1 MFSIILEQKMN
12 SLTAAEL
19 KRRGWAALEESLQY
33 GPVHITKHNRAA
45 AVVLSQEEYARLS
58 KAPHVTKGGVTAAQW
73 LLGHAAQAGKPKS
86 DLDRALRKER
96 DAWP

>member
-1 MFSIILEQKMN
+1 MN

-33 GPVHITKHNRAA
+33 GPVHITKHNKAA
-45 AVVLSQEEYARLS
+45 AVVLSEDEYSRLTNA
-58 KAPHVTKGGVTAAQW
+58 APATKGGVTAAQW
-73 LLGHAAQAGKPKS
+73 LLAHAAKAGKSKA

-96 DAWP
+96 DAWT

>member
-1 MFSIILEQKMN
+1 MN

-33 GPVHITKHNRAA
+33 GPVHITKHNKAA
-45 AVVLSQEEYARLS
+45 AVVLSEDEYARLTS
-58 KAPHVTKGGVTAAQW
+58 AAPATKGGITAAQW
-73 LLGHAAQAGKPKS
+73 LLGHAARAGKPKS

-96 DAWP
+96 DAWS